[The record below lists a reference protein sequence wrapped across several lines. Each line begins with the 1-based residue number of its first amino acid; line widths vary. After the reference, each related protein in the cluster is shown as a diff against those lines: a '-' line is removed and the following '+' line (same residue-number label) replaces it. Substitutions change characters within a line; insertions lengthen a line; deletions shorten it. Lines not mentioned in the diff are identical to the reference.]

1 MNFSFSSDQQLL
13 KNSARAFLDEHMKPA
28 TVRLLWDD
36 PRGESEALWKEMGE
50 LGWLGLSLPEA
61 HGGSGLGMV
70 ETAILLEE
78 MGHAALPGPYLPT
91 VLAARAIEEAGTNA
105 QRTRWLSA
113 IATGEARATLAL
125 LDADLDWRP
134 EGTRTRAEKSATGW
148 TLSGTKRFVP
158 WAHVADVL
166 LVPARTPDG
175 LTLFLV
181 DPAAAGLT
189 LEPAQVMDGA
199 TRLVTVTLDATPVG
213 GDGVLG
219 AAGQAGPLL
228 ASLLRRGA
236 VGAAAEMLG
245 AARRCLDM
253 AGGYAEGRE
262 QFGQPIRSF
271 PAGRRVG
278 RGRHAPLPV
287 TAQGPPLDGIRVVDL
302 TSYIAG
308 SYAAM
313 QLADMGADVVKV
325 ESPEG
330 DAFREL
336 PGFFGWNRGKRSIS
350 VDLKT
355 PEGRAIV
362 ERLAT
367 GGDVFMENMRPGVAE
382 RLGLGWTRFA
392 ALNPRLVYCSVT
404 AFGSTGPGAQR
415 PGFDPIFQALGG
427 LMTLQGFGGAP
438 QYLRTA
444 PTDYYTSALATQA
457 ILAALFTRE
466 RTGRGQRVETSL
478 LRGVLA
484 LQSGVAVD
492 YAGKP
497 SLVRDNP
504 TYRLYQA
511 GDGQWFF
518 LAVGNQSFWVK
529 LTKALSLERVADD
542 PRFGSWLLRVQ
553 NNADL
558 LPILEA
564 RFREKPR
571 TEWLELLAAHDI
583 PAAPVQPL
591 LDFFEDPAV
600 RHHDL
605 VHEYE
610 HPEVG
615 RLRLVG
621 QPIAFTQTPTRDPG
635 PPPTL
640 GQHTDAILCELG
652 YTNAEIA
659 ALRARRV
666 LGGPRR

>member
-1 MNFSFSSDQQLL
+1 M
-13 KNSARAFLDEHMKPA
+13 
-28 TVRLLWDD
+28 
-36 PRGESEALWKEMGE
+36 
-50 LGWLGLSLPEA
+50 
-61 HGGSGLGMV
+61 
-70 ETAILLEE
+70 
-78 MGHAALPGPYLPT
+78 
-91 VLAARAIEEAGTNA
+91 
-105 QRTRWLSA
+105 
-113 IATGEARATLAL
+113 
-125 LDADLDWRP
+125 
-134 EGTRTRAEKSATGW
+134 
-148 TLSGTKRFVP
+148 
-158 WAHVADVL
+158 
-166 LVPARTPDG
+166 
-175 LTLFLV
+175 
-181 DPAAAGLT
+181 
-189 LEPAQVMDGA
+189 
-199 TRLVTVTLDATPVG
+199 
-213 GDGVLG
+213 
-219 AAGQAGPLL
+219 
-228 ASLLRRGA
+228 
-236 VGAAAEMLG
+236 
-245 AARRCLDM
+245 
-253 AGGYAEGRE
+253 
-262 QFGQPIRSF
+262 
-271 PAGRRVG
+271 
-278 RGRHAPLPV
+278 

-382 RLGLGWTRFA
+382 RLGVGWTRFA

-404 AFGSTGPGAQR
+404 AFGSTGPGAER

-427 LMTLQGFGGAP
+427 LMTLQGFGGPP

-444 PTDYYTSALATQA
+444 PTDYYTAALATQA

-492 YAGKP
+492 YPGKP

-529 LTKALSLERVADD
+529 LCKALGLEHLADD
-542 PRFGSWLLRVQ
+542 PRFGSWILRIR

-615 RLRLVG
+615 RLRVMG
-621 QPIAFTQTPTRDPG
+621 QPLVFQGTPTQDPG
-635 PPPTL
+635 PPPLL
-640 GQHTDAILCELG
+640 GQHTDEVLREAG
-652 YTNAEIA
+652 YDAAGIA
-659 ALRARRV
+659 ALRAKKVVR
-666 LGGPRR
+666 

>member
-1 MNFSFSSDQQLL
+1 MDFAFSPDQQLL

-28 TVRLLWDD
+28 AVRLLWED
-36 PRGESEALWKEMGE
+36 PRGERGTPWTEMARH
-50 LGWLGLSLPEA
+50 GWQGVTLPA
-61 HGGSGLGMV
+61 ASGGSALGMIG
-70 ETAILLEE
+70 TATCVEE
-78 MGHAALPGPYLPT
+78 MGRAAAPGPYFPT
-91 VLAARAIEEAGTNA
+91 VLAGRAIEEAGSDA
-105 QRTRWLSA
+105 QKKRWLSA
-113 IATGEARATLAL
+113 IATGEARATVAF

-134 EGTRTRAEKSATGW
+134 DATQTRADKTAKGWALTGP
-148 TLSGTKRFVP
+148 KRFVP
-158 WAHVADVL
+158 LAHVADVL

-181 DPAAAGLT
+181 DPSAPRLT
-189 LEPAQVMDGA
+189 LEPTPVMDLA
-199 TRLVTVTLDATPVG
+199 TRLASVRLDTVPVAGDA
-213 GDGVLG
+213 VLG
-219 AAGQAGPLL
+219 SPGQAGPLL
-228 ASLLRRGA
+228 ASLLRRA
-236 VGAAAEMLG
+236 ALGAAAEMLG

-253 AGGYAEGRE
+253 AVAYAKVRE
-262 QFGQPIRSF
+262 QFGQPIGSF
-271 PAGRRVG
+271 QAIRHKCAEMLLEVENSPAAV
-278 RGRHAPLPV
+278 
-287 TAQGPPLDGIRVVDL
+287 
-302 TSYIAG
+302 Y
-308 SYAAM
+308 YAAM

-330 DAFREL
+330 DPFREL

-350 VDLKT
+350 LDLKT
-355 PEGRAIV
+355 PEGREIV
-362 ERLAT
+362 ERLAVR
-367 GGDVFMENMRPGVAE
+367 GDVVMENMRPGVADRLGVGWE
-382 RLGLGWTRFA
+382 RLA

-404 AFGSTGPGAQR
+404 AFGSTGPGLQR

-427 LMTLQGFGGAP
+427 VMTLQGFGGPP

-444 PTDYYTSALATQA
+444 PTDYYTAALATQA
-457 ILAALFTRE
+457 ILAALFARE

-492 YAGKP
+492 YPGKP
-497 SLVRDNP
+497 VLIRDNP
-504 TYRLYQA
+504 TYRLYQT

-529 LTKALSLERVADD
+529 LCKALGLEHLADD
-542 PRFGSWLLRVQ
+542 PRFGSWMLRLQ
-553 NNADL
+553 NNQDL

-564 RFREKPR
+564 RFREKTR
-571 TEWLELLAAHDI
+571 AEWLEVLAAHDI

-605 VHEYE
+605 VHEYD
-610 HPEVG
+610 HPVVG
-615 RLRLVG
+615 RLRIIG
-621 QPIAFTQTPTRDPG
+621 QPIAFTETPTRDPG

-640 GQHTDAILCELG
+640 GQHTDEILCELG
-652 YTNAEIA
+652 YTDAEIA

>member
-1 MNFSFSSDQQLL
+1 M
-13 KNSARAFLDEHMKPA
+13 
-28 TVRLLWDD
+28 
-36 PRGESEALWKEMGE
+36 
-50 LGWLGLSLPEA
+50 
-61 HGGSGLGMV
+61 
-70 ETAILLEE
+70 
-78 MGHAALPGPYLPT
+78 
-91 VLAARAIEEAGTNA
+91 
-105 QRTRWLSA
+105 
-113 IATGEARATLAL
+113 
-125 LDADLDWRP
+125 
-134 EGTRTRAEKSATGW
+134 
-148 TLSGTKRFVP
+148 
-158 WAHVADVL
+158 
-166 LVPARTPDG
+166 
-175 LTLFLV
+175 
-181 DPAAAGLT
+181 
-189 LEPAQVMDGA
+189 
-199 TRLVTVTLDATPVG
+199 
-213 GDGVLG
+213 
-219 AAGQAGPLL
+219 
-228 ASLLRRGA
+228 
-236 VGAAAEMLG
+236 
-245 AARRCLDM
+245 
-253 AGGYAEGRE
+253 
-262 QFGQPIRSF
+262 
-271 PAGRRVG
+271 
-278 RGRHAPLPV
+278 

-308 SYAAM
+308 AYAAM

-330 DAFREL
+330 DSFREL

-355 PEGRAIV
+355 PEGREIV
-362 ERLAT
+362 ERLAAR
-367 GGDVFMENMRPGVAE
+367 GDVVMENMRPGVADRLGVGWE
-382 RLGLGWTRFA
+382 RLA

-404 AFGSTGPGAQR
+404 AFGSTGPGVER

-427 LMTLQGFGGAP
+427 VMTLQGFGGPP

-444 PTDYYTSALATQA
+444 PTDYYTAALATQA
-457 ILAALFTRE
+457 IVAALFARE

-492 YAGKP
+492 YPGKP
-497 SLVRDNP
+497 VLIRDNP
-504 TYRLYQA
+504 TYRLYQT

-529 LTKALSLERVADD
+529 LCKALGLEHLADD
-542 PRFGSWLLRVQ
+542 PRFGSWMLRLQ
-553 NNADL
+553 NNQDL

-564 RFREKPR
+564 RFREKTR
-571 TEWLELLAAHDI
+571 AEWLEVLAAHDI

-605 VHEYE
+605 VHEYD

-615 RLRLVG
+615 RLRMIG
-621 QPIAFTQTPTRDPG
+621 QPLVFTETPTRDPG

-640 GQHTDAILCELG
+640 GQHTDAVLRELG

>member
-1 MNFSFSSDQQLL
+1 M
-13 KNSARAFLDEHMKPA
+13 
-28 TVRLLWDD
+28 
-36 PRGESEALWKEMGE
+36 
-50 LGWLGLSLPEA
+50 
-61 HGGSGLGMV
+61 
-70 ETAILLEE
+70 
-78 MGHAALPGPYLPT
+78 
-91 VLAARAIEEAGTNA
+91 
-105 QRTRWLSA
+105 
-113 IATGEARATLAL
+113 
-125 LDADLDWRP
+125 
-134 EGTRTRAEKSATGW
+134 
-148 TLSGTKRFVP
+148 
-158 WAHVADVL
+158 
-166 LVPARTPDG
+166 
-175 LTLFLV
+175 
-181 DPAAAGLT
+181 
-189 LEPAQVMDGA
+189 
-199 TRLVTVTLDATPVG
+199 
-213 GDGVLG
+213 
-219 AAGQAGPLL
+219 
-228 ASLLRRGA
+228 
-236 VGAAAEMLG
+236 
-245 AARRCLDM
+245 
-253 AGGYAEGRE
+253 
-262 QFGQPIRSF
+262 
-271 PAGRRVG
+271 
-278 RGRHAPLPV
+278 

-382 RLGLGWTRFA
+382 RLGVGWTRFA

-404 AFGSTGPGAQR
+404 AFGSTGPGAER

-427 LMTLQGFGGAP
+427 LMTLQGFGGPP

-444 PTDYYTSALATQA
+444 PTDYYTAALATQA

-492 YAGKP
+492 YPGKP

-529 LTKALSLERVADD
+529 LTKALGLERVADD
-542 PRFGSWLLRVQ
+542 PRFGSWLLRIQ

-571 TEWLELLAAHDI
+571 TEWLELLAA
-583 PAAPVQPL
+583 
-591 LDFFEDPAV
+591 
-600 RHHDL
+600 
-605 VHEYE
+605 
-610 HPEVG
+610 
-615 RLRLVG
+615 
-621 QPIAFTQTPTRDPG
+621 
-635 PPPTL
+635 
-640 GQHTDAILCELG
+640 
-652 YTNAEIA
+652 
-659 ALRARRV
+659 
-666 LGGPRR
+666 